1 MRNENEIIQKENWR
15 KRWLN
20 SINELTSVELQKKSW
35 FDMENTNSHW
45 SFVEFMC
52 CYFDDLMI
60 DDNYKYQLEKN
71 WITETEYQIISE
83 WHSEL
88 DKYEAPNKDDYD
100 VVKILE
106 DKNWLRIVNLG
117 EKVKEKL
124 VNQLPENETKILTE
138 MIDYTKYKTVKK
150 ENES

>member
-1 MRNENEIIQKENWR
+1 MRNREVENWR
-15 KRWLN
+15 KRWLS
-20 SINELTSVELQKKSW
+20 SINELTSIELQRTSW
-35 FDMENTNSHW
+35 LDKENTNPHW

-52 CYFDDLMI
+52 CYFDDLVI
-60 DDNYKYQLEKN
+60 DDNYKYQLENN
-71 WITETEYQIISE
+71 WITETEYQIILK

-88 DKYEAPNKDDYD
+88 DNYEAPSKDDYD

-106 DKNWLRIVNLG
+106 DKNWLRIVDLG

-124 VNQLPENETKILTE
+124 ANQLPENEIKILTE
-138 MIDYTKYKTVKK
+138 MTDYTKHKTVKK